1 MSCFFHRQR
10 SFFIIFSATTT
21 LQHPL
26 KSLSFLFQ
34 AFESVTGEKEEN
46 EKAETTDPETNAST
60 DNAET
65 ETTETSE
72 DAEE

>member
-1 MSCFFHRQR
+1 VGETVEVEIQG
-10 SFFIIFSATTT
+10 IGI
-21 LQHPL
+21 L
-26 KSLSFLFQ
+26 KNKMTVKELFQ

-65 ETTETSE
+65 ETTEASE